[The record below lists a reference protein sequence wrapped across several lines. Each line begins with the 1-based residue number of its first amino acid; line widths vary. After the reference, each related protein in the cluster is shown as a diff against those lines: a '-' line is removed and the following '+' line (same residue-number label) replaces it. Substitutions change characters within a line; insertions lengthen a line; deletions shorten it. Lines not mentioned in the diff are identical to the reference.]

1 MQIAV
6 TTGLGESLPRGTRQT
21 VRWSAV
27 IAGWLV
33 AAGIAYLF
41 YLAGLAIGFTVF
53 DPTDARRVSDGIGV
67 GASLWMV
74 LTWVVSLFLG
84 GMFASWFDR
93 SGDRTVGTMHGVA
106 VWALAVTATAA
117 LMTLGVSEAL
127 PNGAALL
134 HPVNAGKEA
143 AEVALSEA
151 ARDYTATALWVLFA
165 STFLAMISAGLGGW
179 TGAGHEEQL
188 FGTDDEL
195 VDEPV
200 ANVDDFE
207 PRMG

>member
-6 TTGLGESLPRGTRQT
+6 TTGLDASNSTGTRQT

-33 AAGIAYLF
+33 AAGIADLF
-41 YLAGLAIGFTVF
+41 YIAGLAIGFTAF
-53 DPTDARRVSDGIGV
+53 DATDARRVSDGIGV
-67 GASLWMV
+67 GAALWMV
-74 LTWVVSLFLG
+74 LTWAVSLFLG

-117 LMTLGVSEAL
+117 LMALGVADAL
-127 PNGAALL
+127 PSGGALL
-134 HPVNAGKEA
+134 HPVNAGKDA
-143 AEVALSEA
+143 AVTALSEA
-151 ARDYTATALWVLFA
+151 ARDYTAKALWVLYA
-165 STFLAMISAGLGGW
+165 STFLAMIAAALGGW
-179 TGAGHEEQL
+179 TGAGHEQQL
-188 FGTDDEL
+188 FGDETYRARER
-195 VDEPV
+195 VGASDEY
-200 ANVDDFE
+200 E